1 MALGGGTFTT
11 MNKILPGTY
20 INFVSAPRASA
31 ALSDR
36 GIAAMPAEF
45 DWGPEGA
52 VFAVESG
59 EFEKRSLE
67 LFGYPYTHEK
77 LKGLRDLFRN
87 IRKGYFYRL
96 NTGGEPAKNDFA
108 TALHPGTRGNSLR
121 IVIEAAEAS
130 TEETPVYDVSTWM
143 DDTRIDLQ
151 TVKTAA
157 QLHDNAFVR
166 FQAEATLAATAGANL
181 TGGTDGTAGDAAY
194 QTFLDQ
200 IEPYTFHA
208 LGCLSDKPAVKAL
221 FTAFTKRMRDESGV
235 KFQTVLHRYGQA
247 DYEGVIS
254 VENGLTGAADDT
266 SAVWWTTGA
275 QAGCAVNNT
284 SRRFRRMRTPGRKRR
299 RCSSFII
306 ARPAV

>member
-121 IVIEAAEAS
+121 IVSEAAEAS
-130 TEETPVYDVSTWM
+130 TE
-143 DDTRIDLQ
+143 
-151 TVKTAA
+151 
-157 QLHDNAFVR
+157 
-166 FQAEATLAATAGANL
+166 
-181 TGGTDGTAGDAAY
+181 
-194 QTFLDQ
+194 
-200 IEPYTFHA
+200 
-208 LGCLSDKPAVKAL
+208 
-221 FTAFTKRMRDESGV
+221 
-235 KFQTVLHRYGQA
+235 
-247 DYEGVIS
+247 
-254 VENGLTGAADDT
+254 
-266 SAVWWTTGA
+266 
-275 QAGCAVNNT
+275 
-284 SRRFRRMRTPGRKRR
+284 
-299 RCSSFII
+299 
-306 ARPAV
+306 